1 MFKRIFFATYLIFIR
16 TILLPWYI
24 VKNFIKLRKHRRSYK
39 KLYSNGYER
48 FTEQSPELVE
58 KRSRMVQDM
67 FTASARRA
75 YDSSAS

>member
-1 MFKRIFFATYLIFIR
+1 MLKRVFIATFLILTR

-24 VKNFIKLRKHRRSYK
+24 VKNFVKLRKHRRTYK
-39 KLYSNGYER
+39 KLNSYGYER
-48 FTEQSPELVE
+48 FTEQTPELVE

-75 YDSSAS
+75 FDSSAS